1 MRTYRSHVDGASG
14 HVGEILGVWIRD
26 VLRGG
31 ERQRENTG
39 GPAEWLLFGSS
50 PRAEGKDSNPLLL
63 MRYFERAKVGFG
75 PTFLREP

>member
-1 MRTYRSHVDGASG
+1 MYSAEGKGRGKTQAGRRSG
-14 HVGEILGVWIRD
+14 
-26 VLRGG
+26 
-31 ERQRENTG
+31 
-39 GPAEWLLFGSS
+39 LLFGSS